1 MSWSKLKQNL
11 EGFLAPALQGK
22 VEYRAT
28 SYSYLTGKSGN
39 CYITVDKKNIF
50 NMNDKTSPITWYQSE
65 IEIKNDPHLR
75 IPVSIE
81 EIEALRKETNGA
93 VPEDRLHVMARNRK
107 MNGLAKELLSAQTAL
122 SKSNFTAT
130 ATKFLATPID
140 ESLEGQDILLNIL
153 ALMDRRVGKK
163 RILSMSD
170 SIKLKHPIVQ
180 YFHGLRL

>member
-11 EGFLAPALQGK
+11 EGFLAPSLQGK

-65 IEIKNDPHLR
+65 IEIKNDSNLR

-140 ESLEGQDILLNIL
+140 ESLESQDILLNIL
-153 ALMDRRVGKK
+153 ALVDRRVGKK
-163 RILSMSD
+163 RIVSMSD
-170 SIKLKHPIVQ
+170 SVKLKHPIVQ
-180 YFHGLRL
+180 YFHELRL